1 MGKKIAI
8 IPARGGSKGIPN
20 KNLIDVC
27 GKPLIYYTIKRAF
40 ESNEFD
46 AVVVSSDSD
55 LILKVSLEINKNI
68 IPHKRPLKLASDS
81 SKSIDV
87 IIDVLDNYPDFDFV
101 SMLEP
106 TSPLRSE
113 NFIKSAHDNL
123 INNPNAES
131 LVGVSKVEDQHPSFL
146 CKKDEFDL
154 ISPLSGSNKNIR
166 RQDLNENYFFYEG
179 SIYSSYVSS
188 LRKTMNFYHEKT
200 IGYEVNKL
208 GAFEVDDNEDLTIVR
223 QLISIFFKI

>member
-27 GKPLIYYTIKRAF
+27 GKPLIFYTIKRAF

-55 LILKVSLEINKNI
+55 IILNVSSEINKNI
-68 IPHKRPLKLASDS
+68 IPHKRPSKLASDS
-81 SKSIDV
+81 AKSIDV
-87 IIDVLDNYPDFDFV
+87 VMDVLENYPDFNFV

-106 TSPLRSE
+106 TSPLRDE
-113 NFIKSAHDNL
+113 NFIKKAHDNL

-166 RQDLNENYFFYEG
+166 RQDLKENYFFYEG
-179 SIYSSYVSS
+179 SIYSSYVNS
-188 LRKTMNFYHEKT
+188 LRKNLNFYHEKT

-208 GAFEVDDNEDLTIVR
+208 GAFEVDDIEDLTIVR
-223 QLISIFFKI
+223 QLIPIFFKV